1 MQFLNRHFRSSQIA
15 LIVVLVLMSLVIQ
28 SCSSDAPTLDLFK
41 SNSPTPTPE
50 PIEVDPLA
58 TVTFQVEIPADTPS
72 NQPILFSLLDEVTGL
87 GLNISRHEMQ
97 QISESTYA
105 ITLPFPLGANLKY
118 RYARQGEYIA
128 EEHTTGQHPVRY
140 RIYRVDG
147 PGIVKDI
154 IASWSDTSYSG
165 STGRIMGR
173 ITNKEVGLPVPN
185 LLVLAGGSQTITSST
200 GDFLIEGLPPGLHNL
215 VIYAFDGSF
224 RTYQQGAVVAANSTT
239 PADIQVS
246 PAPLVKLIFSA
257 TVPEGTLPAVPV
269 RLAGNLYQLGNT
281 FADLSGGMNTLA
293 SRMPTLHAL
302 PDGSYALE
310 IELPASAYL
319 EYKYTLGDGFWNSEY
334 TPQGDFRIR
343 KLTVPETDMVIQDTI
358 DSWGEDFNAGPILF
372 DLATPPSTPDF
383 DYVSIQFS
391 PFGWTEPIPMWKL
404 GEDHWVYMLYSPLRE
419 QEQFAYR
426 YCRND
431 QCGRADDQLTPGYI
445 SQGRK
450 IAVTDDGQMITS
462 EDTVEA
468 WYWTGE
474 DEPIDQQF
482 DQQVNPRAQDFIA
495 GIELQTYY
503 HPSLTPRLPVAF
515 KEIESLHANWV
526 FLSPTWTFTFQ
537 NPPVLEAVSGTD
549 QTWSDL
555 TRASEIAKP
564 FGMQVAYNPQANFPE
579 DMQDW
584 WLSSNLD
591 FAWWQ
596 VWFER
601 YQNFIFSF
609 ADKAQLDGASG
620 LVIGGDWVTPAL
632 PGGKLPDGE
641 PSGVPLD
648 AEQRWREIVA
658 EVRNRFD
665 GTLFWALPTTEGQ
678 ITPPPFIEDLDQVY
692 LLWSLP
698 LSENVDFTQDELHKT
713 AANYLDEEVFLLDI
727 SLEMPI
733 SVAVSYPSAA
743 GSIQGCIPTDGDG
756 DQPDCLQPQLLEP
769 PHADDPAIQ
778 NNLPAQAAAYAGLL
792 QAVNERDWIDGFV
805 SRGYYS
811 PAKLQDKSAS
821 INGKPSQIVLREWF
835 GKLLPAQ

>member
-1 MQFLNRHFRSSQIA
+1 
-15 LIVVLVLMSLVIQ
+15 
-28 SCSSDAPTLDLFK
+28 
-41 SNSPTPTPE
+41 
-50 PIEVDPLA
+50 
-58 TVTFQVEIPADTPS
+58 
-72 NQPILFSLLDEVTGL
+72 
-87 GLNISRHEMQ
+87 
-97 QISESTYA
+97 
-105 ITLPFPLGANLKY
+105 
-118 RYARQGEYIA
+118 
-128 EEHTTGQHPVRY
+128 
-140 RIYRVDG
+140 
-147 PGIVKDI
+147 
-154 IASWSDTSYSG
+154 
-165 STGRIMGR
+165 
-173 ITNKEVGLPVPN
+173 
-185 LLVLAGGSQTITSST
+185 
-200 GDFLIEGLPPGLHNL
+200 
-215 VIYAFDGSF
+215 
-224 RTYQQGAVVAANSTT
+224 
-239 PADIQVS
+239 
-246 PAPLVKLIFSA
+246 
-257 TVPEGTLPAVPV
+257 
-269 RLAGNLYQLGNT
+269 
-281 FADLSGGMNTLA
+281 
-293 SRMPTLHAL
+293 
-302 PDGSYALE
+302 
-310 IELPASAYL
+310 
-319 EYKYTLGDGFWNSEY
+319 
-334 TPQGDFRIR
+334 
-343 KLTVPETDMVIQDTI
+343 
-358 DSWGEDFNAGPILF
+358 
-372 DLATPPSTPDF
+372 
-383 DYVSIQFS
+383 
-391 PFGWTEPIPMWKL
+391 
-404 GEDHWVYMLYSPLRE
+404 
-419 QEQFAYR
+419 
-426 YCRND
+426 
-431 QCGRADDQLTPGYI
+431 
-445 SQGRK
+445 
-450 IAVTDDGQMITS
+450 
-462 EDTVEA
+462 
-468 WYWTGE
+468 
-474 DEPIDQQF
+474 
-482 DQQVNPRAQDFIA
+482 
-495 GIELQTYY
+495 
-503 HPSLTPRLPVAF
+503 
-515 KEIESLHANWV
+515 
-526 FLSPTWTFTFQ
+526 
-537 NPPVLEAVSGTD
+537 
-549 QTWSDL
+549 
-555 TRASEIAKP
+555 
-564 FGMQVAYNPQANFPE
+564 MQVAYNPQANFPE

-743 GSIQGCIPTDGDG
+743 GSIQGCIPTNGDG